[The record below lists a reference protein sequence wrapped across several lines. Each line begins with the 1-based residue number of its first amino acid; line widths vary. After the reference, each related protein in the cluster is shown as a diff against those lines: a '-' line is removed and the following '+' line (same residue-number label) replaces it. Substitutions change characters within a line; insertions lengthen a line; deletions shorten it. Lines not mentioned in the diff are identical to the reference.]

1 MIVYNRLRNFLNFWN
16 LKNILT
22 CETDDNRTQYVL
34 ASGLTH
40 GTCKE
45 KSDLIFQ
52 PPLKIEPLGKSSAKI
67 IACKNGQKYSIGER
81 YAHHCLTAESQ
92 NELKVL
98 ADNILTPFLPRLL
111 TKCVN
116 PIFAPASGKMF

>member
-45 KSDLIFQ
+45 KSDLSFQ
-52 PPLKIEPLGKSSAKI
+52 PPLKIEPLGKRRAKI
-67 IACKNGQKYSIGER
+67 IACKNG
-81 YAHHCLTAESQ
+81 AE
-92 NELKVL
+92 
-98 ADNILTPFLPRLL
+98 NIQ
-111 TKCVN
+111 
-116 PIFAPASGKMF
+116 